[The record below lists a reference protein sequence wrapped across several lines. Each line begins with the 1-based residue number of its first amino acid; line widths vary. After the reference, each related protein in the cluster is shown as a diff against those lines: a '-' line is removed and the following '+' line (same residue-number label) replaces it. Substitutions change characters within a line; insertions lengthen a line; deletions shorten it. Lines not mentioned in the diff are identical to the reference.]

1 MQTRGVQGR
10 VFAGQR
16 PHERTHRGRQ
26 LGARAGK
33 GEPFVVAVAEFLGVS
48 GGHKLGEDLE
58 PHRGQTRL
66 WEGRADVIRA
76 TSWEYGRRERPGR
89 KREAARLT
97 DAAAAGRMLGLESGR
112 RFFRDTSGVSRSRDL
127 PPPGCQGQSEMA
139 LEARRVATPKYVF
152 GMLIILSWLFLRKE
166 RFWKDLRPSP

>member
-16 PHERTHRGRQ
+16 PHERPHRGRQ

-76 TSWEYGRRERPGR
+76 TSWEYGRLERPGR
-89 KREAARLT
+89 KREAAPSLTLRLRGECW
-97 DAAAAGRMLGLESGR
+97 DWKVGEGFSGI
-112 RFFRDTSGVSRSRDL
+112 
-127 PPPGCQGQSEMA
+127 PQG
-139 LEARRVATPKYVF
+139 
-152 GMLIILSWLFLRKE
+152 
-166 RFWKDLRPSP
+166 